1 MNDIADEPIR
11 PFRQTPQLDMRHL
24 TTGQLASLGVAHIAY
39 GRPVV
44 VDGAAAFSIH
54 AADGTPMALTTDL
67 DVALAAVVHHELVPA
82 LVH

>member
-1 MNDIADEPIR
+1 MSEVSDGPIR
-11 PFRQTPQLDMRHL
+11 PFQQNAPLDMHHL
-24 TTGQLASLGVAHIAY
+24 TTGQLASLGVAQIAY
-39 GRPVV
+39 VRPVV

-67 DVALAAVVHHELVPA
+67 NMALAAVVHHELIPA

>member
-1 MNDIADEPIR
+1 MSEVSDGPIR
-11 PFRQTPQLDMRHL
+11 PFQQNATLDMHHL
-24 TTGQLASLGVAHIAY
+24 TAGQLASLGVAQIAY
-39 GRPVV
+39 VRPVI

-67 DVALAAVVHHELVPA
+67 NMALAAVVHHELIPA